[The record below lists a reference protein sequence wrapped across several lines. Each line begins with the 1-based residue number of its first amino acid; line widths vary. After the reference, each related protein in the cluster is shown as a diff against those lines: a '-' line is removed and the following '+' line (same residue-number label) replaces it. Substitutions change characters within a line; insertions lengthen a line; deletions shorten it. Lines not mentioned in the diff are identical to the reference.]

1 MIGKLGAGFEGFASI
16 AEYLDSQPWQSR
28 ANRYAT
34 ELGLAATHPQAELDI
49 FCDACG
55 RMESAPFTP
64 ATRPEETPNWREQLA
79 CRGCGL
85 ISRVRF
91 AVRLLESVGVGAASR
106 LYLTEQTT
114 PVYAALL
121 RRMPRLHGSEFLPDS
136 ASRRSHLRQYLR
148 DLTGDPAAELQHQD
162 VTALSF
168 DSESQDGIL
177 TMDVLEH
184 VPDYNAALREFH
196 RVLRPGGRVVITV
209 PFAAA
214 TYESVL
220 RARIVDGNVEHLAEP
235 EYHGDPMS
243 DDGCLAF
250 HTFGWSLLDD
260 IRNAGFT
267 DAMLVDGWCPARGFL
282 GFMGAIVAFRE

>member
-1 MIGKLGAGFEGFASI
+1 MSVKIGEEFEGFASI
-16 AEYLDSQPWQSR
+16 GEYLESFPWQSR
-28 ANRYAT
+28 STRHAA
-34 ELGLAATHPQAELDI
+34 ELSLAATHPQNELDI
-49 FCDACG
+49 YCDVCG
-55 RMESAPFTP
+55 RMEKASFNL
-64 ATRPEETPNWREQLA
+64 ATHPEETPNWREELA

-91 AVRLLESVGVGAASR
+91 SVRLLESVAVDAAAT

-136 ASRRSHLRQYLR
+136 AVKRSHLRQYLR
-148 DLTGDPAAELQHQD
+148 DLTGNPAAELRHED

-168 DSESQDGIL
+168 DSGSQDGVL

-184 VPDYNAALREFH
+184 VPNHNAALREFH
-196 RVLRPGGRVVITV
+196 RVLKPGGRLVITV
-209 PFAAA
+209 PFAEA
-214 TYESVL
+214 TSESLL
-220 RARIVDGNVEHLAEP
+220 RARIVDGDIEHLVEP

-260 IRNAGFT
+260 IRAAGFA

-282 GFMGAIVAFRE
+282 GFVGAIVAFRE